1 MNKKSER
8 DFVVLS
14 VIFIILIISTTW
26 IYMVVYS
33 RFMQRMQIVGD
44 VKSEEQKKTDMIG
57 RIQIADENK
66 INLEEKNSM
75 ISNIIN

>member
-1 MNKKSER
+1 MNKKRER

-26 IYMVVYS
+26 IYMIVYS
-33 RFMQRMQIVGD
+33 RFMQRMQIALSAQ
-44 VKSEEQKKTDMIG
+44 SEEQKKSEMIG
-57 RIQIADENK
+57 RIQSADENK

>member
-1 MNKKSER
+1 MNKKRER
-8 DFVVLS
+8 DLVFLS
-14 VIFIILIISTTW
+14 VIFLILIISTTW

-33 RFMQRMQIVGD
+33 RFMQKKQMVGD

-57 RIQIADENK
+57 RIQSADENK

>member
-8 DFVVLS
+8 TFVVMS
-14 VIFIILIISTTW
+14 VVFLILIISTTW
-26 IYMVVYS
+26 IYMSVSS
-33 RFMQRMQIVGD
+33 RFMQKKQMVGD

-57 RIQIADENK
+57 RIQSADENK
-66 INLEEKNSM
+66 INQDEKNSM